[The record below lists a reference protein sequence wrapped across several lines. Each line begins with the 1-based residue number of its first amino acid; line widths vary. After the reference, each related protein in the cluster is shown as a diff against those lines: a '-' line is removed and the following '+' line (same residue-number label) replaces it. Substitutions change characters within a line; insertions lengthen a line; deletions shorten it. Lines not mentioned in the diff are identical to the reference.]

1 MPNFQNGKIYMI
13 RSSSRQDLIY
23 IGSTTQTLAQ
33 RMAKHRAPSNACSSR
48 EIISIGDA
56 YIELIENF
64 PCNSK
69 DELNARENRHLRSLQ
84 NVVNRYSAHDD
95 CTHGKQQNQCVQ
107 CYGSCICV
115 HDRQR
120 SICIQCHGTSI
131 CDHNKRRNAC
141 IECSPI
147 QCEACNK
154 TCSKGN
160 YKNHIKSAKHIENIT
175 E

>member
-13 RSSSRQDLIY
+13 RSASRQDLIY

-33 RMAKHRAPSNACSSR
+33 RMAKHRKPSNTCSSR
-48 EIISIGDA
+48 EIVSIGDA

-64 PCNSK
+64 SCNNK
-69 DELNARENRHLRSLQ
+69 DELNACENRHMRTLQ
-84 NVVNRYSAHDD
+84 NVINKNSARDD
-95 CTHGKQQNQCVQ
+95 CTHGKRQAQCVQ
-107 CYGSCICV
+107 CRGSSICV
-115 HDRQR
+115 HNKRQVR
-120 SICIQCHGTSI
+120 FILCNGSEVCT
-131 CDHNKRRNAC
+131 HNKVHRVC
-141 IECSPI
+141 VQCSPVR
-147 QCEACNK
+147 CEACNK